1 MDDLWRSGHSR
12 NDAIQLYLERED
24 VLDDFRT
31 SVMAQIDV
39 EVTYLL
45 RIMAA
50 DTMLLSVMPMSLD
63 EMLGVHAG
71 VRTVQDRCRALL
83 EKRSLIEEINF
94 AYKDIMVDTIFEAR
108 DHLADLARAGK
119 L

>member
-1 MDDLWRSGHSR
+1 MDGLCKSGHSYD
-12 NDAIQLYLERED
+12 DAIQLYLEQEN
-24 VLDDFRT
+24 VLQGFRT
-31 SVMAQIDV
+31 SVMAHIDV

-71 VRTVQDRCRALL
+71 VRTVQDRCNALL
-83 EKRSLIEEINF
+83 EKRSLIKEISF
-94 AYKDIMVDTIFEAR
+94 AYKDITVDTI
-108 DHLADLARAGK
+108 LK
-119 L
+119 LGIISQI